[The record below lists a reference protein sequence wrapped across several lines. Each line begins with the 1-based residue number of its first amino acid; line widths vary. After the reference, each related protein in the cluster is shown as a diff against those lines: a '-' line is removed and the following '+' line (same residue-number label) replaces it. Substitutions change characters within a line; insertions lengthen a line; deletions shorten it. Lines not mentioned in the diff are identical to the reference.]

1 MYWSTTVRMMAEFSS
16 AMVETRR
23 QRSFIMKVQKKKE
36 LKEKDPDSDN
46 LDFCIQ

>member
-23 QRSFIMKVQKKKE
+23 QRNFIMKVQKKE